1 MFKSTLTNLSFAS
14 RLVLR
19 SRAYQAFAGVLG
31 SSLALLYMI
40 LLPSLILGR
49 VSLQALEY
57 ITPTEFVFA
66 VLMGSTLSLVLV
78 MNVYA
83 LKMSKACSRKAVT
96 LSVVASIL
104 PNSLCCTPI
113 IPTVIGLLAVS
124 TSVLFSVSP
133 AIQAF
138 LGRYAIG
145 FYLLSLLSLLYSL
158 QLISKDLVR
167 RNLER

>member
-83 LKMSKACSRKAVT
+83 Q
-96 LSVVASIL
+96 
-104 PNSLCCTPI
+104 NEQ
-113 IPTVIGLLAVS
+113 GLLPQSRHAFSRRKHSTEQPLLHTHNSHSNRASCGFNQRPILRLTRNSGVS
-124 TSVLFSVSP
+124 RPIRYRLLP
-133 AIQAF
+133 ALIAF
-138 LGRYAIG
+138 TA
-145 FYLLSLLSLLYSL
+145 LLVAA
-158 QLISKDLVR
+158 DLKGPC
-167 RNLER
+167 